1 MATEMGNYYDA
12 MTRDMGG
19 KLSGYMQNLQGRYGD
34 PRVYEA
40 QRQQMLQQDNHVRH
54 AQSVKTAD
62 LLRTAYDQK
71 SSKNRASHDTR
82 IKKRVKVKPPP
93 EASPP

>member
-1 MATEMGNYYDA
+1 MATEMGSYYDA
-12 MTRDMGG
+12 MTRDIGG

-62 LLRTAYDQK
+62 LLRTAY
-71 SSKNRASHDTR
+71 T
-82 IKKRVKVKPPP
+82 KRVLKTERHTILV
-93 EASPP
+93 